1 MIIVLVSIINIFL
14 RFKKIEFANEL
25 RDQFNVQRQQLLLL
39 PRNQLQV
46 HPPQNHI
53 RQKLIEGENLG
64 PSIQLHQLRATKKV
78 CYYLFLY
85 NFIKM

>member
-1 MIIVLVSIINIFL
+1 MLLSIINIFL

-25 RDQFNVQRQQLLLL
+25 RDQFNVQLQLPL

-46 HPPQNHI
+46 HPQQNHI

-64 PSIQLHQLRATKKV
+64 PSIQLLQLRATKKV
-78 CYYLFLY
+78 CCLFL
-85 NFIKM
+85 

>member
-1 MIIVLVSIINIFL
+1 MLVSTINIFL

-25 RDQFNVQRQQLLLL
+25 LDQFNVQLRQQLLL
-39 PRNQLQV
+39 PKNHLQV
-46 HPPQNHI
+46 HPQQNHI

-64 PSIQLHQLRATKKV
+64 PSIQLLQLQATKKV
-78 CYYLFLY
+78 CDLFLN